1 MKKIYKVMSSATLAA
16 MLLGGAAW
24 GNAEAATAKTTAKN
38 TTSSSSAQKESKSAS
53 VTQSGITLGISK
65 AIYDG
70 NYVSVTVK
78 RSGKGLTGGITEGKY
93 DSKTNKFIQPKG
105 AISNIDIL
113 IDGKSTKT
121 FGNSMGTRPSVK
133 WQAGANSDTALITLM
148 DASQLGGNIAAFP
161 DKFKI
166 TAKITLEDI
175 SKPYSLDIPI
185 QKNATKPVVLK
196 PNLTK
201 KSGNLSMTLNRVSLT
216 SSSTRLQL
224 ILQGQEK
231 NSDINYDFVDNQGN
245 QLDIISGSGSDE
257 NNKNGV
263 FYYDLL
269 LDGLGKN
276 AKSLTIKPYKA
287 EYMDDDSGRYKVD
300 SKSEIVKNYMKN
312 FEMTVS
318 VK

>member
-1 MKKIYKVMSSATLAA
+1 MKKVYKVMSSATLAA
-16 MLLGGAAW
+16 ILLGGAAW
-24 GNAEAATAKTTAKN
+24 GNAEAATAKEAAKN
-38 TTSSSSAQKESKSAS
+38 TALSSSEQTASKSAS
-53 VTQSGITLGISK
+53 MTQSGITLELSK

-70 NYVSVTVK
+70 NYVSITVK
-78 RSGKGLTGGITEGKY
+78 RSAKGLAGGITEGEY
-93 DSKTNKFIQPKG
+93 DSKTNEFIIPKG
-105 AISNIDIL
+105 AISNLDIS

-121 FGNSMGTRPSVK
+121 FGNSMGTRPSVQ
-133 WQAGANSDTALITLM
+133 WRAGANPDTALITLT

-161 DKFKI
+161 DKFKV
-166 TAKITLEDI
+166 TAKITLEGV

-185 QKNATKPVVLK
+185 QKSATKPVVLK

-224 ILQGQEK
+224 ILKGQAK
-231 NSDINYDFVDNQGN
+231 NSNINYDFVDNQGN
-245 QLDIISGSGSDE
+245 QLNMISGNGSDE
-257 NNKNGV
+257 NNKNGD
-263 FYYDLL
+263 FYYDFL

-276 AKSLTIKPYKA
+276 AKSFTIKPYKA

-300 SKSEIVKNYMKN
+300 SKGEIVKNYMKN

>member
-16 MLLGGAAW
+16 ILLGGAAW
-24 GNAEAATAKTTAKN
+24 DNAEAAIAKETAKN
-38 TTSSSSAQKESKSAS
+38 TTSSSSVQKESTSAS
-53 VTQSGITLGISK
+53 MTQSGITLGISK

-70 NYVSVTVK
+70 NYVSITVK
-78 RSGKGLTGGITEGKY
+78 RSAKGLTGGITEGNY
-93 DSKTNKFIQPKG
+93 DSKTNEFIQPKG
-105 AISNIDIL
+105 AIRNLDIL
-113 IDGKSTKT
+113 IDGKSTRT
-121 FGNSMGTRPSVK
+121 FGKSMGTRPSVK

-148 DASQLGGNIAAFP
+148 DASQLGGNIGAFP

-166 TAKITLEDI
+166 TAKITLEGI
-175 SKPYSLDIPI
+175 SKPYSLAIPI
-185 QKNATKPVVLK
+185 QKSATKPVVLK
-196 PNLTK
+196 PNLTQ

-224 ILQGQEK
+224 ILKGQGK
-231 NSDINYDFVDNQGN
+231 NSNINYDFVDDQGN
-245 QLDIISGSGSDE
+245 QLDMISGSGSDE
-257 NNKNGV
+257 NNKNGD
-263 FYYDLL
+263 FYYDFL

-300 SKSEIVKNYMKN
+300 NKGEIVKNYMKN